1 MKTFIAGIVVLA
13 GLVAAG
19 ILADQAVERDRE
31 YRRLIVLGDEALN
44 RGETFVAIEA
54 YSGAIALKRGSMLA
68 FLKRG
73 EAHHRRGNTP
83 EAMAAALR
91 DLRTAAELDPGAT
104 RTLEKLGDVN
114 FQMRRYANAA
124 ESYESFLRL
133 DDRSAT
139 VFYKLALASR
149 GAGRLTRAISAL
161 QQAVKLNPAFHEA
174 YYVLGLCLKDR
185 EQLAEA
191 RTALEQAVSTSP
203 AFIPAREELA
213 EIHRLQ
219 DRTRDEIQELE
230 VLAALDPAKPERR
243 VAVGLAHLRAGNREH
258 AVTTLRRA
266 AERFPD
272 HVGVYAALGQ
282 VWLEAAEEREDPTD
296 VRKAL
301 EALAPVAAQS
311 SASSESL
318 GYYGRAL
325 VLAGQHAQAEQVLR
339 EAAQRLPTDPEVL
352 RHYASV
358 AQRLGHLEDARQ
370 ALLQYSIL
378 VDDDRDQDAH
388 AVRIAD
394 LSLQLNDAATAVSWY
409 QKSAWLNSAD
419 APLLARFADA
429 QARAGQVEAARVT
442 IRRALDKDPD
452 SPSLRAIE
460 RRLQS
465 RQAR

>member
-1 MKTFIAGIVVLA
+1 MKKLVAAVIVLA

-19 ILADQAVERDRE
+19 ILAEQAVERERE
-31 YRRLIVLGDEALN
+31 YRRLIVQGDEALS

-73 EAHHRRGNTP
+73 EAHHRRGDTP
-83 EAMAAALR
+83 ETLTAALR

-114 FQMRRYANAA
+114 FQLRRYANAA
-124 ESYESFLRL
+124 ESYEAYLRL

-174 YYVLGLCLKDR
+174 HYVLGLCLKDR

-191 RTALEQAVSTSP
+191 RAAFEQAVSTSP

-258 AVTTLRRA
+258 AVNARCAAQPSVFRITSASMRRSVRYGSKRPRSA
-266 AERFPD
+266 KIPS
-272 HVGVYAALGQ
+272 
-282 VWLEAAEEREDPTD
+282 D

-301 EALAPVAAQS
+301 EALAPLPASRPRAAKR
-311 SASSESL
+311 SAFMAARSCSL
-318 GYYGRAL
+318 DSTRE
-325 VLAGQHAQAEQVLR
+325 AEQVFR
-339 EAAQRLPTDPEVL
+339 EAAQRFANRSAKSCRT
-352 RHYASV
+352 YASV

-370 ALLQYSIL
+370 ALLKYSIL
-378 VDDDRDQDAH
+378 VDDDRDKAAH

-394 LSLQLNDAATAVSWY
+394 LSLQLNDAG
-409 QKSAWLNSAD
+409 N
-419 APLLARFADA
+419 R
-429 QARAGQVEAARVT
+429 G
-442 IRRALDKDPD
+442 RRGT
-452 SPSLRAIE
+452 RN
-460 RRLQS
+460 RRD
-465 RQAR
+465 